1 MKKKLTI
8 IGYSGHSYVI
18 IDEAKLIGIEVNSY
32 FDKNEKALN
41 PYSLKYLGEEHAEI
55 QDYDLFLSI
64 GDNSIR
70 ENLYNQ
76 FIKKNNLETRII
88 SKHSYVSDS
97 CLVGQQTFIGP
108 GAIINSRT
116 IIDNACILNTGCVVE
131 HECVIGKFSHIAPGA
146 VLSRELV
153 IESMAHIGP
162 SSTVSNGLL
171 IKYGAIIGAG
181 SSVLR
186 NVKKKQKIIPAKLR
200 SFKYV

>member
-146 VLSRELV
+146 VLCGGV
-153 IESMAHIGP
+153 TIGKK
-162 SSTVSNGLL
+162 SL
-171 IKYGAIIGAG
+171 IGANATILPGINIGDNVIIGAG
-181 SSVLR
+181 SVVTKDICS
-186 NVKKKQKIIPAKLR
+186 NT
-200 SFKYV
+200 KYAGNPVREL